1 MSAVEETKVTAALR
15 EALRNF
21 PAVGAHE
28 PSVSVLRVEARPT
41 FGVGSVRMPANQLV
55 EIEEGK
61 PRFDPPARATV
72 RFVELCRDFL
82 IPVLE
87 EKKVRVNDEEVTI
100 RKPVRED
107 GKFKTSKE
115 ERCFT
120 RLITEPVM
128 KCAVRLAD
136 HVESLT
142 PEKERTAITRLQA
155 EVEGFYGCSDESEN
169 TFIAA
174 AALERPRDQVK
185 QAVSQLEIPFD
196 VRVPASGLSEDE
208 AIKLLERQKTRAAQR
223 AARGQPTIRRAIDP
237 TTGRTVDQW
246 GLPSFIV
253 PAEVK
258 AANRDRYCPAFNQT
272 VGCSPPIPKI
282 EPATEEEA
290 VTISPEEAELT
301 AARQAAVELPEAP
314 VTIRP
319 EGVRVERVP
328 AQLPGIEVLTPEA
341 QRVLA
346 ELSKKERI
354 E

>member
-1 MSAVEETKVTAALR
+1 MSVEETITAALR

-41 FGVGSVRMPANQLV
+41 FGVGSVRMPSNQLV

-61 PRFDPPARATV
+61 PRFEPPAKSTV
-72 RFVELCRDFL
+72 RFVELCRTFL

-87 EKKVRVNDEEVTI
+87 EKKVKVNDEEVTI

-115 ERCFT
+115 ERCFS

-136 HVESLT
+136 HIESLT
-142 PEKERTAITRLQA
+142 PEKERTATTRLQSQ
-155 EVEGFYGCSDESEN
+155 VEGFYGCSDESEN

-223 AARGQPTIRRAIDP
+223 AARGEPVIRRAISP

-246 GLPSFIV
+246 GMPSFIV
-253 PAEVK
+253 PPEVK

-272 VGCSPPIPKI
+272 IGCSPPIPKL
-282 EPATEEEA
+282 EPATEEEPI
-290 VTISPEEAELT
+290 TISPEEAELT
-301 AARQAAVELPEAP
+301 AARQAAVELPEVPTPTRAAP
-314 VTIRP
+314 TP
-319 EGVRVERVP
+319 LP
-328 AQLPGIEVLTPEA
+328 AIEVLSPEA
-341 QRVLA
+341 QRVFEA
-346 ELSKKERI
+346 LSRRERI